1 MKIEIRNAADREFR
15 TVTVRKGQ
23 TIESVVKSLDEKPP
37 HEVLAAKKDNRV
49 VPLTNVLNSHCRVEL
64 LDGTTVIGN
73 QTYQHG
79 LTMMYLYCIEKV
91 IGRVRV
97 EIQNSLNKGI
107 YTEIFTEKPVTAQQI
122 DEIEKAMKQLAK
134 DDVPFE
140 TVYLDRRETEKFLKE
155 ADLQEKLRLVESM
168 PKRNRFKEY
177 KLNDF
182 GNFFY
187 DIMPPTTGYIKVFS
201 LRKYKKGVLLR
212 FPYMDDPGKL
222 PKYVDRKYMYDAFE
236 QAKEWQEILGIH
248 YAIDLNDKNRAGEMG
263 QIILLSEALHQ
274 KRIVEI
280 VKNIIEQ
287 KKRIILVAGPSSS
300 GKTTFAKELCIHL
313 RVNGVKPLYLGTDDY
328 FLNRVDTPLDENGEP
343 NFEDLEALDVD
354 LFENNMNAL
363 LEGKEVD
370 LPRYDFLSGKKV
382 FGERITT
389 VPEGQ
394 PIVIEGI
401 HALNGAL
408 TEHIADKWKY
418 KIYISPLTQLNIDAH
433 TRIPTTDMRMLRR
446 IVRDYKYRGHSA
458 RETIREWPKVRAG
471 EEKNIFPYGA
481 EADDFFNS
489 IHIYE
494 MGVLRKYAQP
504 LLEQVTPDDREYC
517 DAKRLLRLLDFF
529 DTIEDDDMI
538 VNTSILREFIGG
550 SVFVD

>member
-1 MKIEIRNAADREFR
+1 MKIELKAPGDRDFR

-23 TIESVVKSLDEKPP
+23 TIESVYKSLEEKLP
-37 HEVLAAKKDNRV
+37 HAVLAAKKDNKV
-49 VPLTNVLNSHCRVEL
+49 VPLTAKINAHCRIEL

-79 LTMMYLYCIEKV
+79 LTMMYLYSIEKV

-107 YTEIFTEKPVTAQQI
+107 YTEIFTKEPVTAAQI
-122 DEIEKAMKQLAK
+122 DKIEKAMKQLAE

-140 TVYLDRRETEKFLKE
+140 TAYLNRRETEEFLKE

-187 DIMPPTTGYIKVFS
+187 DIMPPSTGYIKVFS

-212 FPYMDDPGKL
+212 FPYMDDPGRL

-263 QIILLSEALHQ
+263 KIMLLSEALHQ

-280 VKNIIEQ
+280 VKNIITQ
-287 KKRIILVAGPSSS
+287 KKRIVLVAGPSSS
-300 GKTTFAKELCIHL
+300 GKTTFAKQLCIHL
-313 RVNGVKPLYLGTDDY
+313 NVNGKKPLYLGTDDY

-343 NFEDLEALDVD
+343 NFEDLEALDIE

-370 LPRYDFLSGKKV
+370 LPRYDFISGRKV
-382 FGERITT
+382 YGERITT
-389 VPEGQ
+389 ITQ
-394 PIVIEGI
+394 DSPIVIEGI

-408 TEHIADKWKY
+408 TSHIADKWKY

-458 RETIREWPKVRAG
+458 KETIREWPKVRAG
-471 EEKNIFPYGA
+471 EEKNIFPFGA

-489 IHIYE
+489 ILIYE

-504 LLEQVTPDDREYC
+504 LLEQITPDDREYC

-529 DTIEDDDMI
+529 DTIEDDEMI

-550 SVFVD
+550 SVFVE

>member
-1 MKIEIRNAADREFR
+1 MKIELKAPGDRDFR

-23 TIESVVKSLDEKPP
+23 TIESVYKSLEEKLPYA
-37 HEVLAAKKDNRV
+37 VLAAKKDNKV
-49 VPLTNVLNSHCRVEL
+49 VPLTAKINAHCRIEL

-79 LTMMYLYCIEKV
+79 LTMMYLYSIEKV

-107 YTEIFTEKPVTAQQI
+107 YTEIFTKEPVTAAQI
-122 DEIEKAMKQLAK
+122 DEIEKAMKQLAE

-140 TVYLDRRETEKFLKE
+140 TAYLNRRETEEFLKD

-187 DIMPPTTGYIKVFS
+187 DIMPPSTGYIKVFS

-212 FPYMDDPGKL
+212 FPYMEDPGRL

-248 YAIDLNDKNRAGEMG
+248 YAIDLNDKNRDGEMAR
-263 QIILLSEALHQ
+263 IMLLSEALHQ

-280 VKNIIEQ
+280 VKNIITQ
-287 KKRIILVAGPSSS
+287 KKRIVLVAGPSSS
-300 GKTTFAKELCIHL
+300 GKTTFAKQLCIHL
-313 RVNGVKPLYLGTDDY
+313 NVNGKKPLYLGTDDY

-343 NFEDLEALDVD
+343 NFEDLDALDIE

-370 LPRYDFLSGKKV
+370 LPRYDFISGRKV
-382 FGERITT
+382 YGERITT
-389 VPEGQ
+389 ITQ
-394 PIVIEGI
+394 DSPIVIEGI

-408 TEHIADKWKY
+408 TSHIADKWKY

-458 RETIREWPKVRAG
+458 KETIREWPKVRAG
-471 EEKNIFPYGA
+471 EEKNIFPFGA

-489 IHIYE
+489 ILIYE

-504 LLEQVTPDDREYC
+504 LLEQITPEDREYC

-529 DTIEDDDMI
+529 DTIEDDEMI

-550 SVFVD
+550 SVFVE